1 MITRVQGKTLAGEI
15 AVRKEPKLS
24 AMEKAM
30 LRWAV
35 IDPKDRVLDAK
46 VGSGMMAEY
55 LRRNMQC
62 EVCGVSDQMDHVRSA
77 RQRLQSCDIVYAPA
91 GDIPWREEAFDAV
104 LMKITGEETE
114 LLGRMLAEAYRVLR
128 PGGQLVLGGNCYP
141 PLIHQAVCML
151 ADERED
157 MRMPFQKQQ
166 TQKLLFEQR
175 FEKITW
181 QRTGVAVGV
190 MIAWKPVAESACWD
204 QEMEK

>member
-15 AVRKEPKLS
+15 AVRKEPKLT

-35 IDPKDRVLDAK
+35 IDPEDRVLDAK
-46 VGSGMMAEY
+46 VGCGMMAEY

-62 EVCGVSDQMDHVRSA
+62 EVCGVSDQMEHVRSA
-77 RQRLQSCDIVYAPA
+77 RQRLQSCDIVYAPT
-91 GDIPWREEAFDAV
+91 GDIPWREDAFDAV
-104 LMKITGEETE
+104 LMKTSGEEAE
-114 LLGRMLAEAYRVLR
+114 LLSRMLAEAYRVLR
-128 PGGQLVLGGNCYP
+128 PGGQLVLGAVCYP
-141 PLIHQAVCML
+141 PVIQQAACLL

-157 MRMPFQKQQ
+157 GKLPFHKQQ
-166 TQKLLFEQR
+166 TQQLLKEQR

-190 MIAWKPVAESACWD
+190 MIAWKPVAASGQWEH
-204 QEMEK
+204 E

>member
-35 IDPKDRVLDAK
+35 IDPEDRVLDAK

-62 EVCGVSDQMDHVRSA
+62 EVCGVSDRMDHVRSA

-104 LMKITGEETE
+104 LMKISGEETE
-114 LLGRMLAEAYRVLR
+114 LMNRMLAEAYRVLR
-128 PGGQLVLGGNCYP
+128 PGGQLVLGAVCYP
-141 PLIHQAVCML
+141 PLIQQAACL
-151 ADERED
+151 LTDERED
-157 MRMPFQKQQ
+157 ARIPFHKQH
-166 TQKLLFEQR
+166 TQQLLEKQR

-190 MIAWKPVAESACWD
+190 MIAWKPVTAEACWN
-204 QEMEK
+204 QKE